1 MQKRLHITIRGRVQG
16 VFYRASTR
24 DTATRFG
31 LKGWVR
37 NMPDGS
43 VEAIFEGSQNSLE
56 NMLEWCRKGPPGAY
70 VSEIK
75 EKWDMYTGEFD
86 GFEIRYGY

>member
-1 MQKRLHITIRGRVQG
+1 
-16 VFYRASTR
+16 
-24 DTATRFG
+24 
-31 LKGWVR
+31 
-37 NMPDGS
+37 MPDGS